1 MKELPLSILIHLKA
15 FPISAFDVSI
25 SLHGFK
31 KYFRLSKEED
41 IKSGFIYWIN
51 YNILQKVQNLLNQE
65 IT

>member
-41 IKSGFIYWIN
+41 IKSGFIY
-51 YNILQKVQNLLNQE
+51 
-65 IT
+65 